1 MIGETEVSQ
10 RNGAPP
16 KLAGTFPLAILL
28 SCAGGY
34 LDAFTWVGQ
43 GGVFANAQTGNVVL
57 LGINVATGQWSEALR
72 HLMPIIAFVVGVF
85 AAFWIR
91 SLASARGEPW
101 INLISLLLELAVLI
115 VVAFLPTGS
124 SSMPIVLAI
133 SFVASIQ
140 SSIFTKLD
148 KWSYNSVIATGN
160 LRRATESLF
169 RGVSRHRD
177 TGDLE
182 QSKKFGAVS
191 LSFLAGAGLGAVA
204 TNFFGNAT
212 TAGAAV
218 LLTFA
223 LLLCLRT
230 GRRGV
235 GTEFPF

>member
-1 MIGETEVSQ
+1 MIEQTRFSH

-57 LGINVATGQWSEALR
+57 LGIAAATGQWSEAVR
-72 HLMPIIAFVVGVF
+72 HLMPIVAFIFGVF
-85 AAFWIR
+85 AAFWVR

-101 INLISLLLELAVLI
+101 INLVSLLLEFTVLI
-115 VVAFLPTGS
+115 IVAFLPTGFP
-124 SSMPIVLAI
+124 SMPIVLAI
-133 SFVASIQ
+133 SFVASVQ

-148 KWSYNSVIATGN
+148 RWSYNSVIATGN

-169 RGVSRHRD
+169 NGLSRRRD
-177 TGDLE
+177 TSDLE

-191 LSFLAGAGLGAVA
+191 LTFLAGAGLGAVA
-204 TNFFGNAT
+204 TNLFGNAA
-212 TAGAAV
+212 TAGAAI
-218 LLTFA
+218 LLILA
-223 LLLCLRT
+223 LLLCLSAERH
-230 GRRGV
+230 GMRIG
-235 GTEFPF
+235 

>member
-124 SSMPIVLAI
+124 SSMPIVLASPLWPPSKVRSSQNLI
-133 SFVASIQ
+133 SGRTIRLSPPETF
-140 SSIFTKLD
+140 
-148 KWSYNSVIATGN
+148 GG
-160 LRRATESLF
+160 RRSPYS
-169 RGVSRHRD
+169 GV
-177 TGDLE
+177 L
-182 QSKKFGAVS
+182 
-191 LSFLAGAGLGAVA
+191 VA
-204 TNFFGNAT
+204 T
-212 TAGAAV
+212 V
-218 LLTFA
+218 I
-223 LLLCLRT
+223 R
-230 GRRGV
+230 V
-235 GTEFPF
+235 I